1 MLSAHL
7 HPPQDG
13 QVPTTDDDPDPSKGA
28 QEHARGTA
36 RRRLLDAAEELF
48 ATDGFAATTTRAI
61 AERAGTSTGMVFYH
75 FPTKT
80 DLLETV
86 LAERSPQ
93 ADLAALLEGHRGEP
107 RALLRALAAAIARTV
122 EERGEVLRIM
132 LRGDDPE
139 HGELFR
145 RFLDTAADS
154 LGARLRDDLA
164 AAGLTT
170 GQARAIAR
178 SFLSTLLVTLLIAP
192 VDDPTQLV
200 EDTIEVLLRGYA

>member
-1 MLSAHL
+1 M
-7 HPPQDG
+7 
-13 QVPTTDDDPDPSKGA
+13 
-28 QEHARGTA
+28 
-36 RRRLLDAAEELF
+36 
-48 ATDGFAATTTRAI
+48 
-61 AERAGTSTGMVFYH
+61 
-75 FPTKT
+75 
-80 DLLETV
+80 

-93 ADLAALLEGHRGEP
+93 ADLAALLAEHRGEP
-107 RALLRALAAAIARTV
+107 RALLRALAAAIALTV

-139 HGELFR
+139 HGEMFR

-154 LGARLRDDLA
+154 LGGRLRDDLA
-164 AAGLTT
+164 AAGLTA